1 MSISPYLLNKPCK
14 NCGLLWDREAGIGL
28 ELDQPTCPDCRRL
41 HDDFP
46 DLKVRTCLK
55 CIKLY
60 LSIRPTDR
68 LCPPCREANRE

>member
-14 NCGLLWDREAGIGL
+14 KCGLLWDREAGIGL
-28 ELDQPTCPDCRRL
+28 ELNWPTCPDCSHL

-68 LCPPCREANRE
+68 LCPPCREAKCK